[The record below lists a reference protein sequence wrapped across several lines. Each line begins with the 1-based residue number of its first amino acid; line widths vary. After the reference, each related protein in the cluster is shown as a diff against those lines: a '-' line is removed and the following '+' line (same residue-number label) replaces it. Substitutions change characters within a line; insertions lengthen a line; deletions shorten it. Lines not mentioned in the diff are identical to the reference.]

1 MPRITKQQQ
10 IGGNRPNLHSHGG
23 RLLARFS
30 MRTFL
35 AMLVLLIV
43 IFPLIELMPHGIL
56 ILSLLMTLVL
66 LSALSAIGSRRST
79 LVWGIVLA
87 TPALVGKWGNYFC
100 PDLMPPEIFLGAA
113 ALFCGFV
120 VLHLLGFILRTPR
133 VSLDILCAAIADYLM
148 LGLLWSF
155 LYQLV
160 AQILTDSFFFTLG
173 SAPRHIPTG
182 FEAFYFSFA
191 TLMTVGYG
199 DIIPASNF
207 SRMLAITESIAGV
220 FYVTILVARL
230 VAIYSSEGEK
240 DGRVRPK
247 QNPGIMERPK

>member
-1 MPRITKQQQ
+1 MPQRKQAQRNVP
-10 IGGNRPNLHSHGG
+10 NRPAENTSDEKELV
-23 RLLARFS
+23 RFS
-30 MRTFL
+30 LRYFL

-43 IFPLIELMPHGIL
+43 IFPFIEMMPHGIL

-66 LSALSAIGSRRST
+66 LSALPSIGGRRST
-79 LVWGIVLA
+79 LVWGIALA
-87 TPALVGKWGNYFC
+87 TPAVAGKWANYFR
-100 PDLMPPEIFLGAA
+100 PDLVPPEIFLVAA
-113 ALFCGFV
+113 ILFCGFV
-120 VLHLLGFILRTPR
+120 VMHLLSFILRTPR
-133 VSLDILCAAIADYLM
+133 VSLDILCAAIANYLM

-155 LYQLV
+155 AYQLV
-160 AQILTDSFFFTLG
+160 AQILPDSFFFNLG
-173 SAPRHIPTG
+173 SASRHVPTG

-230 VAIYSSEGEK
+230 VAIYSSEGVK
-240 DGRVRPK
+240 SR
-247 QNPGIMERPK
+247 

>member
-1 MPRITKQQQ
+1 MPQRKQAQRNVP
-10 IGGNRPNLHSHGG
+10 NRPAENTYEEKELV
-23 RLLARFS
+23 RFS
-30 MRTFL
+30 LRYFL

-43 IFPLIELMPHGIL
+43 IFPFAELMPHGIL

-66 LSALSAIGSRRST
+66 LSALPSIGGRRST

-87 TPALVGKWGNYFC
+87 TPAVAGKWANYFR
-100 PDLMPPEIFLGAA
+100 PDLVPPEIFLVAA
-113 ALFCGFV
+113 ILFCGFV
-120 VLHLLGFILRTPR
+120 VLNLLKFILSTPR

-155 LYQLV
+155 AYQLV
-160 AQILTDSFFFTLG
+160 AQILPDSFFFTLG
-173 SAPRHIPTG
+173 SAPRHVPTG

-207 SRMLAITESIAGV
+207 SRRLAVTESIAGV

-230 VAIYSSEGEK
+230 VAIYSSEGAK
-240 DGRVRPK
+240 GR
-247 QNPGIMERPK
+247 

>member
-1 MPRITKQQQ
+1 MPRNKQVWQDEE
-10 IGGNRPNLHSHGG
+10 NRENPKAPNKKELV
-23 RLLARFS
+23 RFS
-30 MRTFL
+30 LRTFL

-43 IFPLIELMPHGIL
+43 IFPFVELMPHGIL
-56 ILSLLMTLVL
+56 ILSLLLTLVL
-66 LSALSAIGSRRST
+66 LSALPAIGGRRST
-79 LVWGIVLA
+79 LVWGIALA
-87 TPALVGKWGNYFC
+87 TPALIGKWINYFR
-100 PDLMPPEIFLGAA
+100 PDLMPPEIFLLAA

-120 VLHLLGFILRTPR
+120 VLNLLGFILRTPR
-133 VSLDILCAAIADYLM
+133 VSLDVLCAAIADYLM

-155 LYQLV
+155 AYQLV
-160 AQILTDSFFFTLG
+160 AQILPDSFYFTLG
-173 SAPRHIPTG
+173 SAPRHVPTG

-230 VAIYSSEGEK
+230 VAIYSSEG
-240 DGRVRPK
+240 GRK
-247 QNPGIMERPK
+247 L